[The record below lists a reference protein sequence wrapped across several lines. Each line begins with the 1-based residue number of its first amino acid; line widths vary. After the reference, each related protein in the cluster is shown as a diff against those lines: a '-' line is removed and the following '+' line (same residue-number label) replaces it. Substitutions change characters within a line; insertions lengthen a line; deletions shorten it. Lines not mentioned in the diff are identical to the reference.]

1 MFGGIQYSP
10 FQSRDDIMNKTK
22 GIACAV
28 LAAFIY
34 GFTPILGKFSYLEGS
49 NSFSLTFYRSALS
62 LPMLFIILKANKISL
77 SITKAEIRNLT
88 VLGALGPVL
97 TALTL
102 YGAYN
107 YISVGMTTTIHYIY
121 PVLVASACVIFFKE
135 KLNKEKIIALILST
149 IGILLFFEGDFTGS
163 ITGIIIALLSGIF
176 YASFIVFMDKSGI
189 KTIYPFKISFY
200 TCIVATILLLFFGIT
215 TKSLTFNMSSLGW
228 LYTFLVATF
237 VSVIAN
243 TLMAVAIKNTGS
255 TITAIVGMFEP
266 ITSVILGILFLKELI
281 SFKNILGCVL
291 ILIAVLV
298 LTLTKDEECTDKDK
312 LISN

>member
-1 MFGGIQYSP
+1 
-10 FQSRDDIMNKTK
+10 MNKTK
-22 GIACAV
+22 GITCAV

-34 GFTPILGKFSYLEGS
+34 GFTPILGKLSYVEGS
-49 NSFSLTFYRSALS
+49 NSFSLTFYRSLLT
-62 LPMLFIILKANKISL
+62 LPMLFVILKVNKISFSVTKTELKNLTIL
-77 SITKAEIRNLT
+77 SI
-88 VLGALGPVL
+88 LGPVL

-135 KLNKEKIIALILST
+135 KLNKEKLTALILST
-149 IGILLFFEGDFTGS
+149 IGILLFFEGDFSGS
-163 ITGIIIALLSGIF
+163 IFGIVIALISGIT

-189 KTIYPFKISFY
+189 NTIFPFKISFY
-200 TCIVATILLLFFGIT
+200 LCIISTILLFIYGIIT
-215 TKSLTFNMSSLGW
+215 SKLVFSMSMLGW
-228 LYTFLVATF
+228 FYTILVAIF
-237 VSVIAN
+237 VSVLAN

-266 ITSVILGILFLKELI
+266 ITSVILGVIFLNEIL
-281 SFKNILGCVL
+281 SFKNIVGCIL
-291 ILIAVLV
+291 ILIAVLI
-298 LTLTKDEECTDKDK
+298 LTLVRDKKIENDK

>member
-1 MFGGIQYSP
+1 
-10 FQSRDDIMNKTK
+10 MNKTK

-62 LPMLFIILKANKISL
+62 LPMLFIILKAKNISL
-77 SITKAEIRNLT
+77 SITKDELKNLT
-88 VLGALGPVL
+88 VLGVLGPVL

-102 YGAYN
+102 YEAYN

-121 PVLVASACVIFFKE
+121 PVLVASACVCFFKE
-135 KLNKEKIIALILST
+135 RLSKEKVMALIFST
-149 IGILLFFEGDFTGS
+149 IGIILFFEGDFSGS
-163 ITGIIIALLSGIF
+163 ITGIVIALLSGIS

-189 KTIYPFKISFY
+189 KIMFPFKISFY
-200 TCIVATILLLFFGIT
+200 TCVAATIFLFVFGIA
-215 TKSLTFNMSSLGW
+215 TKRLVFHMSFLGW
-228 LYTFLVATF
+228 IYTFLVAFF

-243 TLMAVAIKNTGS
+243 TLMAMAIKNTGS

-266 ITSVILGILFLKELI
+266 ITSVILGVLFLNELL
-281 SFKNILGCVL
+281 SFKNILGCALILISVL
-291 ILIAVLV
+291 ILTIVKDK
-298 LTLTKDEECTDKDK
+298 KDELK
-312 LISN
+312 SN